1 MKAHEVVKYFGGQAA
16 TSRALT
22 KKGVIV
28 SQPAIAVWIRNDA
41 VPMLRQYQI
50 QKITRGKLK
59 IGDIKVAV

>member
-1 MKAHEVVKYFGGQAA
+1 
-16 TSRALT
+16 
-22 KKGVIV
+22 V

-59 IGDIKVAV
+59 IEDIKAAA